1 MMNNFFTN
9 NWHRYLHIYYGFS
22 SYLTAISTLDDEVTD
37 KFNFQLQ
44 RLGFY

>member
-1 MMNNFFTN
+1 MMHNFFTN
-9 NWHRYLHIYYGFS
+9 NWHRYLHIYCSS
-22 SYLTAISTLDDEVTD
+22 SYLTAVSTLDDDVTD